1 MCPHIE
7 DLKSK
12 CVKCGLPQKT
22 KNYGLNVGN
31 ALVWDIQRID
41 ARSKERM

>member
-1 MCPHIE
+1 MCPHIG

-12 CVKCGLPQKT
+12 CAKCGLPHIT

-31 ALVWDIQRID
+31 ALVWDILRID
-41 ARSKERM
+41 VGSKERM